1 METCIACGK
10 CCNKRW
16 LVKLSSEREKSLFG
30 DKVVFGEFIWTN
42 ECPYLINN
50 KCSIHDER
58 QPFRCKEYFCEGNF
72 E

>member
-10 CCNKRW
+10 CCKKNW
-16 LVKLSSEREKSLFG
+16 LVRLSSQREKDLFG

-42 ECPYLINN
+42 ECPYLIDN

-58 QPFRCKEYFCEGNF
+58 QPFCCKEYFCEGNL